1 MTPSRITMIRSEMAS
16 ASSRSCGHVHRGD
29 VQPPLQHLQL
39 DAHLGAQLGV
49 EVRQR
54 LVERAAPDGEKT
66 KARASATRCCWPPES
81 LEALRAPRSPSCTEV
96 ERLAHARRHL
106 GLGRLRTR
114 RP

>member
-1 MTPSRITMIRSEMAS
+1 MAS
-16 ASSRSCGHVHRGD
+16 ASSRSWVTYTE
-29 VQPPLQHLQL
+29 VMSEPALQLLQL

-54 LVERAAPDGEKT
+54 LVEEEHRGREHEGPGQGDALLLAAGQLGRAAGAEVAELDQ
-66 KARASATRCCWPPES
+66 
-81 LEALRAPRSPSCTEV
+81 V

-106 GLGRLRTR
+106 GLGPLPHR